1 MHREQYGEYAY
12 WCQVVF
18 STWFSFTHLCFRKA
32 TSVKEEESS
41 KAKKNRRPISLD
53 SGKETMC
60 TYWGCPI
67 LFTWRVIGRFYFHG
81 NHDFNFFFGYF
92 FVFVLWVVIKDDKIF
107 PCPCEQ
113 FFLYLNITCEWRI
126 KWIKCDWQT
135 ILFNWQILGYFK
147 EPNL

>member
-1 MHREQYGEYAY
+1 MENMHTDVRLYSVAGSLS
-12 WCQVVF
+12 CT
-18 STWFSFTHLCFRKA
+18 SRKA
-32 TSVKEEESS
+32 TSVKKEESS

-53 SGKETMC
+53 SGKEMMC
-60 TYWGCPI
+60 TYWGA
-67 LFTWRVIGRFYFHG
+67 LYFLCEG
-81 NHDFNFFFGYF
+81 WLGDFIFMGIMISNFFLSF
-92 FVFVLWVVIKDDKIF
+92 FVFVSWTGIKDDKIF

-135 ILFNWQILGYFK
+135 ILFKIDKFLGYLK

>member
-1 MHREQYGEYAY
+1 MENMHTDVTGRLHSVAGSLS
-12 WCQVVF
+12 CT
-18 STWFSFTHLCFRKA
+18 SRKA
-32 TSVKEEESS
+32 TSVKKEESS
-41 KAKKNRRPISLD
+41 KGKRNKGPISSD
-53 SGKETMC
+53 SGKEMMC

-67 LFTWRVIGRFYFHG
+67 LFMWRVIGRFYFHG
-81 NHDFNFFFGYF
+81 NHYFQFFLSF
-92 FVFVLWVVIKDDKIF
+92 FVFVSWIGIKDDKIF